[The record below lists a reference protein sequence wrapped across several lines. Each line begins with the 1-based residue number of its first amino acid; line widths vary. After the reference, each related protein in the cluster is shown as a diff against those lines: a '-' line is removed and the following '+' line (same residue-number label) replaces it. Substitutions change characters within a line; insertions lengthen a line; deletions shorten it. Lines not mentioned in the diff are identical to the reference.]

1 MGIERKASL
10 EQWAKAPLSMVF
22 TERGSFTERSDVQLL
37 KAFDPIVTS
46 CWGKAMS

>member
-22 TERGSFTERSDVQLL
+22 TERGSLTESNDVQLL
-37 KAFDPIVTS
+37 KAFDPIVAS
-46 CWGKAMS
+46 DWGKAMS